1 MNGRII
7 ITGASG
13 GMGSAATRALSEK
26 GIPVIMAC
34 RNLQKAEKVRA
45 GILSDI
51 PSADLEIRE
60 LHLDS
65 FKSIRAFADS
75 LEGEKIAGLFNNAG
89 TMPRRFSL
97 SEDGYELTLAVN
109 YLGPW
114 LLTRLVMPRLA
125 EDAAIVNMVSIS
137 SANAHIRSDFP
148 HEQAREFRQIG
159 SYAESKLA
167 LMYFTIAL
175 SSRCSFRVSAADPG
189 IANTD
194 IIRLDRWFD
203 PLTDLIFRPFCNSP
217 AKGAAPAVR
226 ALLSTRGGM
235 LFSVR
240 GDGDFPSR
248 YTRREDDIK
257 SLWDKTEEELKNW
270 LQ

>member
-13 GMGSAATRALSEK
+13 GMGSAATRALAAK
-26 GIPVIMAC
+26 GIPVTMAC
-34 RNLQKAEKVRA
+34 RNLQKAEEVRTE
-45 GILSDI
+45 ILRDI
-51 PSADLEIRE
+51 PSADLKIKE

-65 FKSIRAFADS
+65 FRSIRTFADS
-75 LEGEKIAGLFNNAG
+75 IVDGQTAGLFNNAG

-114 LLTRLVMPRLA
+114 LLTRLLMPKMAR
-125 EDAAIVNMVSIS
+125 DSAIVNMVSIS
-137 SANAHIRSDFP
+137 SANARIRSDFP
-148 HEQAREFRQIG
+148 HEQASEFSQIG

-167 LMYFTIAL
+167 LMYFTIGLA
-175 SSRCSFRVSAADPG
+175 SRCTMRVSAADPG
-189 IANTD
+189 IVDTG

-226 ALLSTRGGM
+226 ALLSPRGGM

-240 GDGDFPSR
+240 GDRDFPSR
-248 YTRREDDIK
+248 YTRRADDIK
-257 SLWDKTEEELKNW
+257 RIWDITERELEQW
-270 LQ
+270 I